1 MHRHITTAAF
11 SLAALSWPLGQGL
24 LPDLGTETSDRYDA
38 VSANPALESL
48 SAGLLVLAGAF
59 LVLGSLAAIYRLA
72 TVVASRGRSLM
83 LAGSALTGLGGLA
96 RRRTRSVQPD
106 VRPHRRDREPS
117 DSSSPAAP
125 STQLTGRQRARHP
138 LTTTWRRSPP
148 PHERLPGQERQVTG
162 YSPIVAR
169 TAEIHGGSGPLSPAP
184 MHTAGCRPRCG
195 CSRVG
200 RE

>member
-24 LPDLGTETSDRYDA
+24 LPDLGTGTSDRYDA

-83 LAGSALTGLGGLA
+83 LAGSALTGLGGLWLVGGRGA
-96 RRRTRSVQPD
+96 FNLMFVRIVETGSLRTRP
-106 VRPHRRDREPS
+106 R
-117 DSSSPAAP
+117 
-125 STQLTGRQRARHP
+125 
-138 LTTTWRRSPP
+138 
-148 PHERLPGQERQVTG
+148 
-162 YSPIVAR
+162 
-169 TAEIHGGSGPLSPAP
+169 
-184 MHTAGCRPRCG
+184 RPRHRLSSQADNAHG
-195 CSRVG
+195 TR
-200 RE
+200 